1 MAEPINRQVLA
12 EIKGCRNKD
21 TLNGMCCTNN
31 CAYRQTCT
39 IKRTKLVIPATTI
52 QMDRDDI
59 RKQKTE
65 STPGVS
71 LKIFSMK
78 SDGYLNEH
86 TGMFTS
92 EIKT

>member
-12 EIKGCRNKD
+12 QIKGCRNKD
-21 TLNGMCCTNN
+21 ILSGMCCTNN
-31 CAYRQTCT
+31 CKYRPTCT
-39 IKRTKLVIPATTI
+39 IERTKLIIPATTI
-52 QMDRDDI
+52 SMDRNDI
-59 RKQKTE
+59 KKQKVK
-65 STPGVS
+65 SIPGIS
-71 LKIFSMK
+71 IKMFSIK

>member
-12 EIKGCRNKD
+12 QIKGCSNSD

-31 CAYRQTCT
+31 CRYRETCT
-39 IKRTKLVIPATTI
+39 IQRTKLVIPATTI
-52 QMDRDDI
+52 HMDRDDI
-59 RKQKTE
+59 KKQKVE

-71 LKIFSMK
+71 IKIISRK
-78 SDGYLNEH
+78 PDGYLNEH

-92 EIKT
+92 EIKN

>member
-12 EIKGCRNKD
+12 EIKGCMNKD

-31 CAYRQTCT
+31 CKYRQICT
-39 IKRTKLVIPATTI
+39 IKRTKLIIPATTI
-52 QMDRDDI
+52 QMDKDDI
-59 RKQKTE
+59 RKQKIK
-65 STPGVS
+65 STSGVS
-71 LKIFSMK
+71 IKMISIK
-78 SDGYLNEH
+78 ADGYLNEH